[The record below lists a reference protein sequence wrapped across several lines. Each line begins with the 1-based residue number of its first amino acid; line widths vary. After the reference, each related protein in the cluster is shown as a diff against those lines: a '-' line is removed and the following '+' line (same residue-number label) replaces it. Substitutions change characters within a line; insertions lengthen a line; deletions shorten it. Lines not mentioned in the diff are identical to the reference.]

1 SLYLGIDPTARSL
14 HVGHLIPLLCLLHF
28 RQSGHNS
35 IALVGG
41 ATGQVG
47 DPSFRTNARDAMS
60 SQVLHDNIAA
70 LDNQLHTFFRRAA
83 PKLSSFG
90 PAEGQLN
97 VLNNASWHGDL
108 RLMDFLARAGSAGP
122 HSSFRIPHRADAPVC
137 SMTSR
142 AEGLNYREFTYQL
155 LQAYDFQHL
164 YTAHDCVLQ
173 IGGADQ
179 WGNIITGL
187 DLIRRNAEGAAA
199 VPEVF
204 GLTTVLL
211 TTSSGD
217 KFGKSA
223 GNAVWLDESL
233 TSVFDFY
240 QFWLRTTDED
250 VEKHLKLFTFLS
262 MDRISDVMDQHHTR
276 GESSRIAQRVLA
288 DEMTDLIHGPEALAG
303 ARMVTQLF
311 FENDVA
317 ALDAAAVL
325 RVLAGN
331 PRLCM
336 LDAQDAAGATVA
348 SLAAKSQLVASN
360 SAAKQLVGLGGLY
373 LNGQK
378 VQSVQQRV
386 AQEDFIDGRLLVLRA
401 GKDKHMVV
409 ALR

>member
-1 SLYLGIDPTARSL
+1 
-14 HVGHLIPLLCLLHF
+14 
-28 RQSGHNS
+28 
-35 IALVGG
+35 
-41 ATGQVG
+41 
-47 DPSFRTNARDAMS
+47 MS
-60 SQVLHDNIAA
+60 SQVLQDNIAA

-83 PKLSSFG
+83 PKLASGS
-90 PAEGQLN
+90 AAAGQLT
-97 VLNNASWHGDL
+97 VLNNASWHGDM
-108 RLMDFLARAGSAGP
+108 RLMDFLARAGSVKVSAML
-122 HSSFRIPHRADAPVC
+122 SRD

-164 YTAHDCVLQ
+164 YTAHNCILQ

-187 DLIRRNAEGAAA
+187 DLIRRNAEGA
-199 VPEVF
+199 EVF

-211 TTSSGD
+211 TTSSGE

-223 GNAVWLDESL
+223 GNAVWLDERM

-240 QFWLRTTDED
+240 QFWLRTADED
-250 VEKHLKLFTFLS
+250 VEKYLNLFTFLS
-262 MDRISDVMDQHHTR
+262 TENIANVMDQHRTR
-276 GESSRIAQRVLA
+276 EASRIAQRALA
-288 DEMTDLIHGPEALAG
+288 DEMTELIHGPEALAG
-303 ARMVTQLF
+303 AKMVTQLF

-317 ALDAAAVL
+317 ALDADAVL

-331 PRLCM
+331 PRLCS
-336 LDAQDAAGATVA
+336 LDAQDAANATVV

-373 LNGQK
+373 LNGKK

-386 AQEDFIDGRLLVLRA
+386 AQEDLIDGRLLVLRA

-409 ALR
+409 AVN